1 MNITSFEGYITS
13 YVKWPE
19 GYIPWHVELFR
30 SCLSLYTINCLLND
44 LQQIESKNVFIYSLS
59 GKLLV
64 RQASRMLQGWSILL
78 VSSSTLVVV
87 GYGLLLCL
95 LPVKG
100 LKLGNILVLRPTI
113 LAVPCIILIHLA
125 LFVPI
130 AILTLFLVGT
140 SSTKRSSCPRY
151 NPQTPCPPQQ
161 CWARALEKLLGL
173 AQIWHQ

>member
-1 MNITSFEGYITS
+1 M
-13 YVKWPE
+13 
-19 GYIPWHVELFR
+19 
-30 SCLSLYTINCLLND
+30 LND

-100 LKLGNILVLRPTI
+100 LKLGNILVLHPTI
-113 LAVPCIILIHLA
+113 LAVPCIVVIHLA

-130 AILTLFLVGT
+130 AILTLFLVGI
-140 SSTKRSSCPRY
+140 SRTKPSSCPRY
-151 NPQTPCPPQQ
+151 SPQTPCRQQ
-161 CWARALEKLLGL
+161 LLVVEVTMKFL
-173 AQIWHQ
+173 AIQNVNRFEEPRIGRLGVK